1 MAEEPSKAVKEPV
14 ESVPFNFT
22 KYTGWGSAAG
32 AAAVG
37 IYTALKP
44 ILDEGP
50 DPLVTLGLLLAAGAF
65 LLAGAIAAGADVLAR
80 AYVTARTVPD
90 PKDPNKVV
98 PAPLVLAEAIEKK
111 SEEPKVISVPQIKK
125 VRVQGEPAT
134 LLALKITGDKT
145 EFQVQRAGQDELQWV
160 DPIAVELGSKKN

>member
-1 MAEEPSKAVKEPV
+1 MSEEPSKAVKEPV
-14 ESVPFNFT
+14 EAVPFNFT

-44 ILDEGP
+44 ILNDGP

-90 PKDPNKVV
+90 PKDANKAV
-98 PAPLVLAEAIEKK
+98 PASAVLAEAIEKK
-111 SEEPKVISVPQIKK
+111 SEEPKIISVPPIKK
-125 VRVQGEPAT
+125 VKVQGEPAT
-134 LLALKITGDKT
+134 LLALKITGEETK
-145 EFQVQRAGQDELQWV
+145 FQVQGAGQDEPQWV
-160 DPIAVELGSKKN
+160 DPNAVELGGKK

>member
-1 MAEEPSKAVKEPV
+1 MTEEASKGVKEPV
-14 ESVPFNFT
+14 EAVPFNFT

-90 PKDPNKVV
+90 PKDANKAV
-98 PAPLVLAEAIEKK
+98 PASVVLAEAIEKK
-111 SEEPKVISVPQIKK
+111 SEEPKIISVPPIKR
-125 VRVQGEPAT
+125 VRIQGEPAT
-134 LLALKITGDKT
+134 LLALKITGEKT
-145 EFQVQRAGQDELQWV
+145 EFQVQRADQDQLLWV
-160 DPIAVELGSKKN
+160 DPIAVDLGGKK